1 MKTIEIKLFSFD
13 ELSEESQKKAIEE
26 QSNFNY
32 ENNDFSEWIV
42 DDCYLLEPEQK
53 ELEKLYKKNNLIYKD
68 LLIKNNRKIYF
79 CLGRNRYL
87 DISKGIEI
95 QDDKL
100 FLYWLGLTES
110 LIKKISFE
118 IGDDEIFFH
127 EEIETTKKESV
138 KLEKARIKFSDYCE
152 HILNSIE
159 KSIDYYYEDEYIIE
173 ELKNNDELF
182 LENGEKY

>member
-13 ELSEESQKKAIEE
+13 ELSEESQRKAIEE
-26 QSNFNY
+26 QGYFNY
-32 ENNDFSEWIV
+32 ENNDFSEWVI

-118 IGDDEIFFH
+118 IGEDEIFFY
-127 EEIETTKKESV
+127 EEIETTKIENI
-138 KLEKARIKFSDYCE
+138 KLEKAKEKFSNYCE
-152 HILNSIE
+152 DILNSIQ
-159 KSIDYYYEDEYIIE
+159 KSINYYFEDEYIIE
-173 ELKNNDELF
+173 ELKNNNQLF
-182 LENGEKY
+182 LDTGILY